1 MFIHILRVLNLKS
14 TTSYYLNLDL
24 NVMDEFKDLLVPN
37 SIFNMVLTLEY
48 EYFIETKDHP

>member
-24 NVMDEFKDLLVPN
+24 NVMDEFEDLLVPN